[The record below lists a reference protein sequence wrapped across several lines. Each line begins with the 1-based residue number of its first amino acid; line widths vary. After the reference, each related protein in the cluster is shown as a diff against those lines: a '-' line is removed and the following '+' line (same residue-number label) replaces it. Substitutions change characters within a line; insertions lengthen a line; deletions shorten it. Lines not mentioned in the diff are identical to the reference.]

1 MRRGKKYKNCCE
13 INQQKVYKIHTKLT
27 ENTELLINILVSVI
41 AYLLGSISFAVIFG
55 KLFGKKDVRKEGSK
69 NAGSTN
75 VLRTVGKKA
84 AILTLLCD
92 VLKGVGAVLI
102 ALAIASV
109 MNVSENEKLVMVQL
123 SGIFVIIG
131 HTLPIFFKFKG
142 GKGVA
147 TALGVLLITNWHI
160 GLICLVYALIL
171 MLLSQ
176 TVSLGSIAAAVLFPT
191 LVITGTSGD
200 TFITPGSYIIFSII
214 IIFIQLN
221 EFSGIIK
228 FKCIFIKHSIINY
241 SKLTKIL
248 NNSML

>member
-1 MRRGKKYKNCCE
+1 MGRY
-13 INQQKVYKIHTKLT
+13 
-27 ENTELLINILVSVI
+27 ILVSVI

-102 ALAIASV
+102 ALAIASI

-123 SGIFVIIG
+123 SGLFVIIG

-191 LVITGTSGD
+191 LVITGTSAD
-200 TFITPGSYIIFSII
+200 SFITPGSYIIFSII
-214 IIFIQLN
+214 LGLIVIWN
-221 EFSGIIK
+221 HRANIK
-228 FKCIFIKHSIINY
+228 RLVKGEENKIDFHK
-241 SKLTKIL
+241 SKKVIETERKIMETIDSTIPEEEQPKARSKATSKTK
-248 NNSML
+248 SKK